1 MTAWANCKNILVIR
15 ADNMGDLLMS
25 SPAINALKETFTS
38 KIVLLTSKAT
48 EAVDLLPFIDE
59 VVSVDLPWVKSDAE
73 SGASKINDLVL
84 RLKQYKFD
92 ACVIFTVYSQSPL
105 PAAMLAWMAGI
116 PKRLAY
122 CRENPYELIN
132 YWIPEKEPLELIK
145 HQVERDLDLVERI
158 GAVIQDKRIQIKI
171 GQKKRETIKQKLISQ
186 KIDIKGMT
194 LILHAGVSEEK
205 RAFPETRWVELAK
218 SLQNSLEC
226 QILFTGS
233 IEERELTDRL
243 QKQVGEASFSLGGEF
258 TVSEYAA
265 LIAMVSL
272 VISVNTATI
281 HLAAA
286 LQTPQVVLYAQ
297 TNPQHHPWLAKCRIF
312 EFSIP
317 EENKSRNE
325 IIRYVDK
332 YHYTDYIP
340 LPTTDEIVDAVKEL
354 LSQVP

>member
-25 SPAINALKETFTS
+25 SPAINALKRTFDS

-48 EAVDLLPFIDE
+48 KVVDLLPFIDE
-59 VVSVDLPWVKSDAE
+59 VVTVDLPWVKSDVE
-73 SGASKINDLVL
+73 SGASKINDLAW
-84 RLKQYKFD
+84 RLKQYEFD

-145 HQVERDLDLVERI
+145 HQVERDLNLVERI
-158 GAVIQDKRIQIKI
+158 GAVIQDKRIQLKI
-171 GQKKRETIKQKLISQ
+171 SQENREVVKQKLIDQ
-186 KIDIKGMT
+186 KIDIKAKT

-205 RAFPETRWVELAK
+205 RAFPEKKWVELAQL
-218 SLQNSLEC
+218 LQNSLKC

-233 IEERELTDRL
+233 TEERELTDRL
-243 QKQVGEASFSLGGEF
+243 QKQVGGAAFSLAGEF

-317 EENKSRNE
+317 EKNKSKNE

-332 YHYTDYIP
+332 YHYTNYIP
-340 LPTTDEIVDAVKEL
+340 LPTTEEIVDAVKEL
-354 LSQVP
+354 LLLTS